1 MNVEPHDG
9 RSLERRRRTAGP
21 RPRSERGS
29 GLITS
34 VVGTFLVLAT
44 IFVAVEVLVTMYR
57 RTVVTG
63 VADDLARRLARNGS
77 LDPTTEATLA
87 AADLGPGVRMR
98 AYGDGDDIVVTVSA
112 RGPGIGPLAAL
123 QPFST
128 IERTVRARRQE
139 FREAT

>member
-1 MNVEPHDG
+1 MRGALPPTD
-9 RSLERRRRTAGP
+9 RERA
-21 RPRSERGS
+21 S

-34 VVGTFLVLAT
+34 IVGTFLVLAT

-63 VADDLARRLARNGS
+63 VADDLARRLARNDS
-77 LDPTTEATLA
+77 LDPGAEATRA

-98 AYGDGDDIVVTVSA
+98 AYGDGPDIVVNVTA

-123 QPFST
+123 ESFSK
-128 IERTVRARRQE
+128 IDRTVRVRRQE
-139 FREAT
+139 FREPT